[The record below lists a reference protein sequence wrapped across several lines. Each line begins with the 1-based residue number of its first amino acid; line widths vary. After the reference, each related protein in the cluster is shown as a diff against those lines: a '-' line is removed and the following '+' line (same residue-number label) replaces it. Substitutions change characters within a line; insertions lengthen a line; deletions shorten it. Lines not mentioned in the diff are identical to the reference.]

1 MKDIQ
6 GKVAVVTGGASG
18 IGRAM
23 AERFAEDGMRIVLAD
38 VEEGALAKAESEM
51 RADGAEVLAVRADV
65 SKEDEVRALAEKSV
79 DAFGVV
85 HILCNN
91 AGVGVSGRSWEI
103 GASDWK
109 WVMGVNFWGVVHGIR
124 HFTPIMLKSGDGG
137 HIVNVASMAGLTTG
151 TGMSPYFA
159 SKHAVVA
166 LSESL
171 YFELQEASP
180 DVHVS
185 VLCPGWVD
193 TQIHDSDR
201 NRPGGRIDE
210 STLDADAK
218 LHRERIRTSL
228 HNGLSPREVAEAV
241 FQGIKENTFY
251 ILPDGDWASLVRP
264 RLEGILEGR
273 APTLSLPPGVFSEG

>member
-6 GKVAVVTGGASG
+6 GKVAVITGGASG